1 MSYRKRTVSTEVAKA
16 NKRLD
21 GIRSIEPNIDLGNG
35 ITDPA
40 YAAEIAKV
48 TSLTEKYNTLLSE
61 VDGTLTALEQ
71 AERELADY
79 SQRILNAV
87 GTKFGY
93 NSIEYEKA
101 GGTRKSE
108 KRRTSRKGNNGKM
121 GINERST
128 EY

>member
-35 ITDPA
+35 ITDAA
-40 YAAEIAKV
+40 YATEIAKV

-71 AERELADY
+71 AEKSLADY

-93 NSIEYEKA
+93 DSIEYEKA

-108 KRRTSRKGNNGKM
+108 KRRTSRKGNNGGENGNK
-121 GINERST
+121 
-128 EY
+128 

>member
-35 ITDPA
+35 ITDAA
-40 YAAEIAKV
+40 YATEIAKV

-108 KRRTSRKGNNGKM
+108 KRRTSRNGNNGGENGNK
-121 GINERST
+121 
-128 EY
+128 

>member
-35 ITDPA
+35 ITDAA
-40 YAAEIAKV
+40 YASEIGKV
-48 TSLTEKYNTLLSE
+48 TSLTEKYNTLLSQ

-71 AERELADY
+71 AERDLADF

-87 GTKFGY
+87 GTRFGY
-93 NSIEYEKA
+93 DSIEYEKA

-108 KRRTSRKGNNGKM
+108 KRRTSRKGNNGAENGNK
-121 GINERST
+121 
-128 EY
+128 